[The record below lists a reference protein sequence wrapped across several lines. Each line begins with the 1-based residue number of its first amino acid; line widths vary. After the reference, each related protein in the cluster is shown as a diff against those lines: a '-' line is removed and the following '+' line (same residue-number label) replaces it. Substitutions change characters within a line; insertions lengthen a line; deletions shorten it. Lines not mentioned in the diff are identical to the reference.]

1 MRFTVA
7 LHRVELKSGGHYAAV
22 GLTSSLDAA
31 IIACDAG
38 FCRSWA
44 MGRRTQR
51 IMWARFQAF
60 LAEHWRQLF
69 MVALIASV
77 LIAALMAGLT
87 PQGLADLLRENR
99 QSWGGWIADHPLL
112 AALAYTLFYILAV
125 TISLPGALWFTI
137 GAGYLLGAVWAIPV
151 SLIGVTVGATN
162 IFLIARY
169 VAGER
174 FHHRFDGRIGKFAAG
189 FRRNDFS
196 YIIFLRMVPVP
207 FFLVNVAAALLGAR
221 LRQYALG
228 TLIGTVPATLLYIN
242 LGAGLG
248 ELLDAGV
255 TPGWSDLQRPSFLI
269 VLAMSV
275 LLAFVPLL
283 RRHWRNKS

>member
-1 MRFTVA
+1 M
-7 LHRVELKSGGHYAAV
+7 
-22 GLTSSLDAA
+22 
-31 IIACDAG
+31 
-38 FCRSWA
+38 
-44 MGRRTQR
+44 
-51 IMWARFQAF
+51 MWARIQAF
-60 LAEHWRQLF
+60 LTSHWRQVF
-69 MVALIASV
+69 MLV
-77 LIAALMAGLT
+77 LIAAILVSALMAGLT
-87 PQGLADLLRENR
+87 PQGLAELLRENR
-99 QSWGGWIADHPLL
+99 QSWSDRIADHPLL
-112 AALAYTLFYILAV
+112 AAAAYTLFYVMAV

-137 GAGYLLGAVWAIPV
+137 GAGYLLGPIWAIPV

-189 FRRNDFS
+189 FRLNDFT

-221 LRQYALG
+221 LRQYTLG

-242 LGAGLG
+242 IGAGLG

-269 VLAMSV
+269 VLAMSI

-283 RRHWRNKS
+283 HRRWRNNR